1 MDVLKAFETYINVT
15 DTVIKEYLSE
25 ELAKK
30 LLDEIT
36 YRFTDKLMDSKE
48 AEDDT
53 KKEG

>member
-1 MDVLKAFETYINVT
+1 MDVLKEFDTFISVT
-15 DTVIKEYLSE
+15 ETVIKEYLSE

-30 LLDEIT
+30 LLDEIF
-36 YRFTDKLMDSKE
+36 YRFTDKLMNSKE